1 MESPAKQKSAH
12 TQRVSKKQSAKA
24 TQDRIS
30 MDLLNAPPT
39 QRVSKRDVQKT
50 EEKKLIKDP

>member
-1 MESPAKQKSAH
+1 
-12 TQRVSKKQSAKA
+12 
-24 TQDRIS
+24 

-39 QRVSKRDVQKT
+39 QRVSKRDVEKT